1 MTGDSYLVICS
12 RRAPHI
18 SFSSSTQ
25 GGCLCSYCRSD
36 RRSWRAWGEKRM
48 WSDFSIV
55 PNEIMIRRGG
65 REENADNIFITKIKE
80 FECNHSS

>member
-1 MTGDSYLVICS
+1 
-12 RRAPHI
+12 
-18 SFSSSTQ
+18 
-25 GGCLCSYCRSD
+25 
-36 RRSWRAWGEKRM
+36 M

-65 REENADNIFITKIKE
+65 REENVDNIFITKIKE